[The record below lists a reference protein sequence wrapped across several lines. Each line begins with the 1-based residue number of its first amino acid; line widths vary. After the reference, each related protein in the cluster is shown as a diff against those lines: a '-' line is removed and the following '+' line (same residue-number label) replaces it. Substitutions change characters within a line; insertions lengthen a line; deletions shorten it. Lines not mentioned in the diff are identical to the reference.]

1 LVGDAAVKIL
11 LVHNEYQQPG
21 GEDVVFEHEKR
32 ILERGGHEVVTYRR
46 SNHEIEE
53 LSAIGRGALMFRTV
67 WASDTYHDFGT
78 LLEREKPDVVHV
90 HNTFVMISPSI
101 FSACR
106 KRGIPV
112 VQTLHNF
119 RLLCPG
125 AQFLRDGKICEDCVD
140 HSLLRSVWHGC
151 YRDSRPATASV
162 ALMLA
167 WHRRAGTW
175 DELVDRHIALTD
187 FARNKFIASGFAPDK
202 IVVKPNFVDP
212 DPGAKQNPGTSALYV
227 GRLSKEKG
235 LHTLLDAWKLLPK
248 SCSLDIVGDGP
259 EREELEAEA
268 HRSGLYSIQFR
279 GRLSHEES
287 LAAMKSAGFLILPSE
302 WYEGF
307 PMTIAESFACGTP
320 IICSKL
326 GAMEEIVDESR
337 TGLHFTPGD
346 SEDLA
351 RKVEWAFAHPSELA
365 TMGRAARQE
374 YEDHYTS
381 ERAYTQ
387 LMTIYEQTLAA
398 YA

>member
-1 LVGDAAVKIL
+1 M
-11 LVHNEYQQPG
+11 
-21 GEDVVFEHEKR
+21 
-32 ILERGGHEVVTYRR
+32 LERAGHAVITYCR

-53 LSAIGRGALMFRTV
+53 LSAIGRGTLVLRTV
-67 WASDTYHDFGT
+67 WASDTRHEFGA
-78 LLEREKPDVVHV
+78 LLEREKPHVVHV

-101 FSACR
+101 YSACR
-106 KRGIPV
+106 KQGIPV

-175 DELVDRHIALTD
+175 DELVDRYIALTD
-187 FARNKFIASGFAPDK
+187 FARKKFIASGFAPDK

-212 DPGAKQNPGTSALYV
+212 DPGAKQSAGTSALYV

-235 LHTLLDAWKLLPK
+235 LHTLLDAWKRLPN

-268 HRSGLYSIQFR
+268 HRSGLSSIRFR

-287 LAAMKSAGFLILPSE
+287 LAAMKSASFLILPSE

-320 IICSKL
+320 VICSKL
-326 GAMEEIVDESR
+326 GAMEEIIDDSR
-337 TGLHFTPGD
+337 TGLHSSPGD
-346 SEDLA
+346 SDDLA
-351 RKVEWAFAHPSELA
+351 RKVGWAFAHPSEIA
-365 TMGRAARQE
+365 TMGRAARRE
-374 YEDHYTS
+374 YEARYTS
-381 ERAYTQ
+381 ESSYTQ
-387 LMTIYEQTLAA
+387 LMTIYEQTVAA
-398 YA
+398 YV

>member
-1 LVGDAAVKIL
+1 VKIL
-11 LVHNEYQQPG
+11 LAHNEYQQPG
-21 GEDVVFEHEKR
+21 GEDVVFEQEKR
-32 ILERGGHEVVTYRR
+32 ILERGGHEVLTYKR

-53 LSAIGRGALMFRTV
+53 LSARGRGALVIRTV
-67 WASDTYHDFGT
+67 WASDTHQDFGA
-78 LLEREKPDVVHV
+78 LLDREKPDVVHI

-101 FSACR
+101 YSACR
-106 KRGIPV
+106 TQGVPV

-125 AQFLRDGKICEDCVD
+125 AQFLRDGKICEDCVN

-167 WHRRAGTW
+167 WHRQAGTW
-175 DELVDRHIALTD
+175 DELVDCYIALTD
-187 FARNKFIASGFAPDK
+187 FARNKFIASGFAPEK

-212 DPGAKQNPGTSALYV
+212 DPGAKQIPGTSALYI

-235 LHTLLDAWKLLPK
+235 LHTLLNAWKRLPK
-248 SCSLDIVGDGP
+248 CCSLQIIGDGP
-259 EREELEAEA
+259 EREALEAEA
-268 HRSGLYSIQFR
+268 QRHGLSSVRFR

-287 LAAMKSAGFLILPSE
+287 LTAMKSASFLILPSE

-320 IICSKL
+320 VISSKL
-326 GAMEEIVDESR
+326 GAMEEIIAHSR

-351 RKVEWAFAHPSELA
+351 RKVEWAFAHPSEIA
-365 TMGRAARQE
+365 AMGRAARRE
-374 YEDHYTS
+374 YEARYTS

-387 LMTIYEQTLAA
+387 LMTIYEQTVAA

>member
-1 LVGDAAVKIL
+1 M
-11 LVHNEYQQPG
+11 
-21 GEDVVFEHEKR
+21 VV
-32 ILERGGHEVVTYRR
+32 
-46 SNHEIEE
+46 
-53 LSAIGRGALMFRTV
+53 RTV
-67 WASDTYHDFGT
+67 WASDTHHDFAA

-101 FSACR
+101 YSACR
-106 KRGIPV
+106 KQGIPV

-125 AQFLRDGKICEDCVD
+125 AQFLRDGNICEDCVD

-175 DELVDRHIALTD
+175 DELVDRYIALTD
-187 FARNKFIASGFAPDK
+187 FARNKFIASGFAPEK

-212 DPGAKQNPGTSALYV
+212 DPGAKQSPGTTALYI

-235 LHTLLDAWKLLPK
+235 LHTLLDAWKWLSK
-248 SCSLDIVGDGP
+248 SCSLQIIGDGP

-268 HRSGLYSIQFR
+268 RRCGLSSIQFR
-279 GRLSHEES
+279 GRLSHQES
-287 LAAMKSAGFLILPSE
+287 LAAMKSASFLILPSE

-307 PMTIAESFACGTP
+307 PMAIAESFACGTP
-320 IICSKL
+320 VICSKL
-326 GAMEEIVDESR
+326 GAMEEIIDNSR
-337 TGLHFTPGD
+337 TGLHFTPRD

-351 RKVEWAFAHPSELA
+351 RKVQWAFAHPSELA

-374 YEDHYTS
+374 YEDRYTS

>member
-1 LVGDAAVKIL
+1 MKIA

-21 GEDVVFEHEKR
+21 GEDVVFEQEKR

-46 SNHEIEE
+46 SNHEIAE
-53 LSAIGRGALMFRTV
+53 LSAIGRRTLVIRTV
-67 WASDTYHDFGT
+67 WASDTHHDFGA
-78 LLEREKPDVVHV
+78 LLDREKPDVVHV

-101 FSACR
+101 YSACR

-140 HSLLRSVWHGC
+140 HSLVRSVWHGC

-167 WHRRAGTW
+167 WHRREGTW
-175 DELVDRHIALTD
+175 DELVDRYIALTD
-187 FARNKFIASGFAPDK
+187 FARNKFIASGFAPGK

-212 DPGAKQNPGTSALYV
+212 DPGAKLGTSALYI

-235 LHTLLDAWKLLPK
+235 LHTLLDAWKRLPK
-248 SCSLDIVGDGP
+248 SCSLDIVGEGP
-259 EREELEAEA
+259 QKKELEEEA
-268 HRSGLYSIQFR
+268 QRCGLAAIQFR
-279 GRLSHEES
+279 GQLSHTES
-287 LAAMKSAGFLILPSE
+287 LAAMKSARCLILPSE

-326 GAMEEIVDESR
+326 GAMEEIVDDSR

-346 SEDLA
+346 FEDLA
-351 RKVEWAFAHPSELA
+351 RKVEWASPTHPKSPRWAELHAGSTKLA
-365 TMGRAARQE
+365 TLQRGPT
-374 YEDHYTS
+374 HN
-381 ERAYTQ
+381 
-387 LMTIYEQTLAA
+387 
-398 YA
+398 

>member
-1 LVGDAAVKIL
+1 MKIL

-21 GEDVVFEHEKR
+21 GEDVVFEQDKR

-53 LSAIGRGALMFRTV
+53 LSAIDRGTLVIRTV
-67 WASDTYHDFGT
+67 WASDTHHDVGA
-78 LLEREKPDVVHV
+78 LLDREKPDVVHV

-101 FSACR
+101 YSACR

-167 WHRRAGTW
+167 LHRRAGTW
-175 DELVDRHIALTD
+175 DEFVDRYIALTD
-187 FARNKFIASGFAPDK
+187 FARNKFIASGFAPGK

-212 DPGAKQNPGTSALYV
+212 DPGAKQNPGTGALYI

-235 LHTLLDAWKLLPK
+235 LHTLLDAWKRLPK

-259 EREELEAEA
+259 QRKELEEEA
-268 HRSGLYSIQFR
+268 RRFGLAALQFR
-279 GRLSHEES
+279 GQLSHTES
-287 LAAMKSAGFLILPSE
+287 LTAMKSASFLILPSE

-326 GAMEEIVDESR
+326 GAMEEIVDDSR

-351 RKVEWAFAHPSELA
+351 RKVEWAFAHPSEIA
-365 TMGRAARQE
+365 TMGRGARRE
-374 YEDHYTS
+374 YEARYTS
-381 ERAYTQ
+381 DRSYTQ
-387 LMTIYEQTLAA
+387 LMTIYEQTVAA

>member
-1 LVGDAAVKIL
+1 MKIA

-21 GEDVVFEHEKR
+21 GEDIVFEQEKR
-32 ILERGGHEVVTYRR
+32 ILERAGHQVVTYKR

-53 LSAIGRGALMFRTV
+53 LSAIGRGALVVRTV
-67 WASDTYHDFGT
+67 WAGDTHHDFAA

-101 FSACR
+101 YSACR
-106 KRGIPV
+106 KQGIPV

-125 AQFLRDGKICEDCVD
+125 AQFLRDGNICEDCVE

-167 WHRRAGTW
+167 LHRRAGTW
-175 DELVDRHIALTD
+175 DELVDRYIALTD
-187 FARNKFIASGFAPDK
+187 FARNKFIASGFAPEK
-202 IVVKPNFVDP
+202 IVVKPNFLDP
-212 DPGAKQNPGTSALYV
+212 DPGAKQSPGTSALYI

-235 LHTLLDAWKLLPK
+235 LHTLLDAWGKLPK
-248 SCSLDIVGDGP
+248 SCSLQIIGDGP

-268 HRSGLYSIQFR
+268 RRCGLSSIQFR
-279 GRLSHEES
+279 GRLSHQES
-287 LAAMKSAGFLILPSE
+287 LAAMKSASFLILPSE

-326 GAMEEIVDESR
+326 GAMEEIVDDSR
-337 TGLHFTPGD
+337 TGLHFTPRD

-351 RKVEWAFAHPSELA
+351 RKVEWAFAHPSEIA
-365 TMGRAARQE
+365 TMGRAARRE
-374 YEDHYTS
+374 YEARYTS
-381 ERAYTQ
+381 ERSYTQ
-387 LMTIYEQTLAA
+387 LMTIYEQTVAS